1 MYPQLTSSGEPSYE
15 GVLSQWVILENND
28 SSFWHEEAKEYL
40 LDKMIEEE
48 YMDKKDI
55 DIIGF
60 YVYSNICYEFDK
72 DTGLLKL
79 FGEGTMPNYIMGEL
93 EWLAE
98 WYNSFEN
105 KILNIEIED
114 GITSIGSFAFYHCQ
128 NIKNLNLPNSI
139 RKIGNNAFCGCY
151 SLESIEIP
159 DDIISIDFEAFSNCN
174 KLKEVMLPKGLKQI
188 SCDAFAEC
196 ENLEK
201 IYMSRNTLIV
211 GCIDFYNNNVKTY
224 DNFDDCNAEII
235 YID

>member
-1 MYPQLTSSGEPSYE
+1 MYPQLTSSGEPLYE

-40 LDKMIEEE
+40 LDKMVEEE
-48 YMDKKDI
+48 YIDKKDI

-60 YVYSNICYEFDK
+60 YVYSDICYEFDK

-79 FGEGTMPNYIMGEL
+79 SGQGSMPNYIIGEL

-114 GITSIGSFAFYHCQ
+114 GITSIGSFAFYSCQ
-128 NIKNLNLPNSI
+128 NIKNLKLPNSI
-139 RKIGNNAFCGCY
+139 RKIGNNAFCNCY

-159 DDIISIDFEAFSNCN
+159 ESVEIIEDMAFETCKS
-174 KLKEVMLPKGLKQI
+174 LKEIKLPKGLKII
-188 SCDAFAEC
+188 SPEAFQYC
-196 ENLEK
+196 ESLEK
-201 IYMSRNTLIV
+201 IYMSRNTK
-211 GCIDFYNNNVKTY
+211 IDEY
-224 DNFDDCNAEII
+224 DEFCDCDAEII